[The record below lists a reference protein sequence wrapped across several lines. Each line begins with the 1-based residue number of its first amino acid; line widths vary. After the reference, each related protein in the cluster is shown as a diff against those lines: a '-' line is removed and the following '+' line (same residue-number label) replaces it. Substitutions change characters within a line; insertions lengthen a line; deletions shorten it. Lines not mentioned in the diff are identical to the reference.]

1 MKAMDTNPIRSR
13 PPNRFIESFKKYD
26 RTSKGFITLEDI
38 KEMTRTLNEDT
49 DEEMMQLMIER
60 ASKNQDKKLTF
71 S

>member
-1 MKAMDTNPIRSR
+1 
-13 PPNRFIESFKKYD
+13 
-26 RTSKGFITLEDI
+26 
-38 KEMTRTLNEDT
+38 MTRTLNEDT

>member
-1 MKAMDTNPIRSR
+1 MKAMDTKPYKKQTAKQIHK
-13 PPNRFIESFKKYD
+13 IFKKYD